1 MQVAIPTD
9 KPMIPSSSIL
19 RKACNE
25 VPTWSRQVPSA
36 LRTSATLRA
45 TARTSLLLKQLSATA
60 SFSSASSLRAEK
72 AKMSL
77 PEKVEAIAIDKTGDI
92 DVLEKKTVP
101 FPPHSP
107 SNIVIQVLRK
117 GLYPIKSFPQIL
129 GMEASGTIV
138 SLPTDSAVLNDEE
151 YKKRG
156 FKVGS
161 RVAVNALGVHAEFAS
176 VPWAKVFP
184 VPDNVSLLTAAAATL
199 QGLTAVTF
207 LEEAYKVKPGDVVL
221 IYTVAG
227 GLGLLM
233 AQLAKHAGATVIGT
247 TSTEEKAAV
256 ARAHGADHVII
267 YTKENVVDRVL
278 ELTNGEGVHV
288 VYDGVGKDTFLD
300 NFKLTRRKG
309 TIVSVGNA
317 SGAVEPIAP
326 LKLVEKN
333 LALLRP
339 TMVNYIYTP
348 EEARYYGEKLFGY
361 ISRGVLKINIHK
373 QYSFTTEGAREAHRD
388 LTTKGGSTI
397 GKLVYIIGGG
407 A

>member
-1 MQVAIPTD
+1 
-9 KPMIPSSSIL
+9 
-19 RKACNE
+19 
-25 VPTWSRQVPSA
+25 
-36 LRTSATLRA
+36 
-45 TARTSLLLKQLSATA
+45 
-60 SFSSASSLRAEK
+60 
-72 AKMSL
+72 MSL
-77 PEKVEAIAIDKTGDI
+77 PETIEAIAIDRTGDV
-92 DVLEKKTVP
+92 DVLEKKKVP
-101 FPPHSP
+101 FPAHGPG
-107 SNIVIQVLRK
+107 NIVIKVAYGGVNFIDTYYRK

-138 SLPTDSAVLNDEE
+138 SLPTDPAVLNDEE

-156 FKVGS
+156 YKVGS
-161 RVAVNALGVHAEFAS
+161 RVAVNFLGVHADFAS
-176 VPWAKVFP
+176 VPWSKVLP
-184 VPDNVSLLTAAAATL
+184 VPDNVSLLTAAAASL

-207 LEEAYKVKPGDVVL
+207 LEEAYRVKPGDIVL

-256 ARAHGADHVII
+256 ARAHGADHVIV

-278 ELTNGEGVHV
+278 EITGGEGVHV

-339 TMVNYIYTP
+339 TMANYIYTP

-361 ISRGVLKINIHK
+361 ISSGVLKINIHK
-373 QYSFTTEGAREAHRD
+373 QYPFSTQGARDAHTD
-388 LTTKGGSTI
+388 LATKGGSTI
-397 GKLVYIIGGG
+397 GKLVYTIGGE